1 MATWLIVSRNRSSN
15 NVRVA
20 AIQMN
25 SGPDVAANLE
35 LAGSLLAEAASD
47 GCALA
52 VLPENFALM
61 PERGKDK
68 ARHAE
73 EPGDGPIQAFL
84 SGEAAKHGLWIIS
97 GSMPLV
103 SPAIDEDRVYGAC
116 PVYDAQGQRQALYRK
131 IHLFDVDL
139 VDKQESY
146 RESSS
151 MYPGND
157 VITVD
162 TPIGRVGLTIC
173 YDLRF
178 PEMFRQLVDA
188 GATVFTVPAAFTATT
203 GAAHWHTLLRA
214 RAIEN
219 LAYVIAPG
227 QYGLHPDDRATF
239 GHSLI
244 CDPWGRILAEQAEGN
259 CVVTA
264 DIDPELPARLRSEF
278 PALANRRLV

>member
-1 MATWLIVSRNRSSN
+1 M
-15 NVRVA
+15 RVA

-25 SGPDVAANLE
+25 SGPEKGVNLE
-35 LAGSLLAEAASD
+35 LAERLLSEAAAD
-47 GCALA
+47 GCTLA

-61 PERGKDK
+61 PERDKDK

-73 EPGDGPIQAFL
+73 QPGEGPIQDFL
-84 SGEAAKHGLWIIS
+84 SATAAKHQLWIVC

-103 SPAIDEDRVYGAC
+103 SPEIAAERVYGAC
-116 PVYDAQGQRQALYRK
+116 PVYDANGKAQALYRK

-146 RESSS
+146 RESNS
-151 MYPGND
+151 MYPGDD
-157 VITVD
+157 VVTVD
-162 TPIGRVGLTIC
+162 TPAGRIGLTIC

-188 GATVFTVPAAFTATT
+188 GATVFTIPAAFTATT
-203 GAAHWHTLLRA
+203 GKAHWHTLLRA

-227 QYGLHPDDRATF
+227 QYGLHPDDRSTF

-259 CVVTA
+259 CVVAA
-264 DIDPELPARLRSEF
+264 DIDPGLPARLRSEF
-278 PALANRRLV
+278 PALANRRLT

>member
-1 MATWLIVSRNRSSN
+1 
-15 NVRVA
+15 VRVA

-35 LAGSLLAEAASD
+35 LAGSLLAQAAGDS
-47 GCALA
+47 CALA

-68 ARHAE
+68 ARYAE

-84 SGEAAKHGLWIIS
+84 ADTAAKHGLWIVS

-103 SPAIDEDRVYGAC
+103 SPAIDEERVYGAC
-116 PVYDAQGQRQALYRK
+116 PVFDAQGRRRALYRK

-139 VDKQESY
+139 VDRQESY
-146 RESSS
+146 RESNS
-151 MYPGND
+151 MYPGED

-203 GAAHWHTLLRA
+203 GEAHWHTLLRA

-227 QYGLHPDDRATF
+227 QYGLHPDDRSTF

-259 CVVTA
+259 CVVAA
-264 DIDPELPARLRSEF
+264 DIDPDLPARLRSEF

>member
-1 MATWLIVSRNRSSN
+1 M
-15 NVRVA
+15 RVA

-25 SGPDVAANLE
+25 SGADVGENLKLTE
-35 LAGSLLAEAASD
+35 RLLAEAAAD
-47 GCALA
+47 GCMLC

-61 PERGKDK
+61 PQRGRDK
-68 ARHAE
+68 AAVAE
-73 EPGDGPIQAFL
+73 EPGEGPIQTFL
-84 SGEAAKHGLWIIS
+84 AEASRRHGIWIIA

-103 SPAIDEDRVYGAC
+103 SPEIAVNRVYGAC
-116 PVYDAQGQRQALYRK
+116 PVYNAEGVPQSTYRK

-146 RESSS
+146 RESRS
-151 MYPGND
+151 MYPGD
-157 VITVD
+157 EIVTVD
-162 TPIGRVGLTIC
+162 TPCGRVGLTIC

-178 PEMFRQLVDA
+178 PELFRQLVDA

-227 QYGLHPDDRATF
+227 QFGMHPDGRATY
-239 GHSLI
+239 GHSVI
-244 CDPWGRILAEQAEGN
+244 IDPWGRVLAEAAEGN
-259 CVVTA
+259 CHVAA
-264 DIDPELPARLRSEF
+264 DIDVDLPAQLRSEF
-278 PALANRRLV
+278 PALANRRL

>member
-1 MATWLIVSRNRSSN
+1 M
-15 NVRVA
+15 RVA

-25 SGPDVAANLE
+25 SGPDVDANLE
-35 LAGSLLAEAASD
+35 LADRLLGEAAAD
-47 GCALA
+47 DCAFA

-68 ARHAE
+68 AKHAE
-73 EPGDGPIQAFL
+73 NLGDGPIQAFL
-84 SGEAAKHGLWIIS
+84 ADAAKRHGTWIIA

-103 SPAIDEDRVYGAC
+103 SPEIAAERVYGAC
-116 PVYDAQGQRQALYRK
+116 PVYNVEGDIEAVYRK

-139 VDKQESY
+139 VDQQESY
-146 RESSS
+146 RESNS
-151 MYPGND
+151 MYPGDD
-157 VITVD
+157 VVTVD
-162 TPIGRVGLTIC
+162 TPAGRVGLTIC

-178 PEMFRQLVDA
+178 PELFRQLVDA
-188 GATVFTVPAAFTATT
+188 GSTLFTVPAAFTATT
-203 GAAHWHTLLRA
+203 GEAHWHTLLRA

-227 QYGLHPDDRATF
+227 QYGLHPDDRSTF

-259 CVVTA
+259 CVVA
-264 DIDPELPARLRSEF
+264 AEIDPDLPIRLRSEF
-278 PALANRRLV
+278 PALSNRRLTS